1 MRRTW
6 EQGTFF
12 VLDPSSNAL
21 EFKAFRD
28 SNQIFCDLN
37 LCHDITH
44 AQNGGGHAPG
54 YERGADSRRILR
66 AYPPHLYP
74 LYACGLA
81 GADDSLS
88 HLSDPRFYLA
98 GGGQFFGFFIAISL
112 GWMVDY
118 LGEQP
123 VLAVALGLI
132 AVYASA
138 QFFSTL
144 VEVIGNL
151 FFTLP
156 QGKGQVNVATRVFAN
171 LVRLPLSFHIDQRTG
186 RLVMRLIAVQM
197 LWAP

>member
-1 MRRTW
+1 MTSRMRRMV
-6 EQGTFF
+6 EGTRQDMKEGRTAAASF
-12 VLDPSSNAL
+12 A
-21 EFKAFRD
+21 R
-28 SNQIFCDLN
+28 I
-37 LCHDITH
+37 
-44 AQNGGGHAPG
+44 
-54 YERGADSRRILR
+54 RRIFILCMR
-66 AYPPHLYP
+66 AVWQGQTAAYRIYLI
-74 LYACGLA
+74 LA
-81 GADDSLS
+81 FIL
-88 HLSDPRFYLA
+88 LA
-98 GGGQFFGFFIAISL
+98 AGRFFGFFIAISL

-186 RLVMRLIAVQM
+186 GLANAFDRGSDAVGVLTRILLFGFLPIFFQLVFALV
-197 LWAP
+197 LVTNFFGP